1 MASRGLSAFVIIA
14 AASGMNAIRTVQT
27 GKDPF
32 PGLLAGVVL
41 GTVAVGVD
49 DASNTNIGTMFA
61 VVFFLGSFIM
71 HGQPL
76 IETVVAATG
85 SPKFDVSQSPVT
97 PGNTPGYGLH
107 GKT

>member
-1 MASRGLSAFVIIA
+1 MASRGLSAFVIIMGATGINA
-14 AASGMNAIRTVQT
+14 AYSVQT

-32 PGLLAGVVL
+32 PGLLAGAFL

-49 DASNTNIGTMFA
+49 DASNTNVGTMFA
-61 VVFFLGSFIM
+61 VVFFLGSYIM
-71 HGQPL
+71 HGQKL
-76 IETVVAATG
+76 IDTIVTATQ
-85 SPKFDVSQSPVT
+85 SPKFETSQTPVT